1 MNRQENTPHK
11 EPWYMRLRRK
21 KPLCA
26 LLAVFLLYLAIYYWP
41 SLEKGIGHL
50 LGALAPLL
58 LGLCIAYVVNILVCF
73 YERLLFPRCK
83 ARLWGRMRR
92 GVCLTLAYLTGA
104 ALITAFFWVVI
115 PALSTCIQLLLAELP
130 RAAAALQ
137 AWVEELPITTQDFL
151 DVVKRIDL
159 EQIFTKLTKL
169 VTSGIGGTVGWVG
182 GLVSSVARV
191 IVGVIFSAY
200 LLGSKPTL
208 LRQYARLKGHYLPP
222 AAQAKVARAERILND
237 CFRRYIVGQC
247 TEGLILGLLCML
259 GMWILGFPYAV
270 MTGVIVGG
278 TALVPIAGSYIGG
291 AVGFLLIL
299 TVSPWKALL
308 FLGYLILLQQLE
320 GNLIY
325 PRVVGNS
332 MRLPGIWVFA
342 AVMVGGVLYGI
353 LGMMLAV
360 PITAA
365 IYQVLRED
373 IRPDAGA
380 AADAEKTE

>member
-58 LGLCIAYVVNILVCF
+58 LGLCIAYVVNFLVCF

-137 AWVEELPITTQDFL
+137 AWVKGIPITTKEYNY
-151 DVVKRIDL
+151 DVKGFDL
-159 EQIFTKLTKL
+159 QK
-169 VTSGIGGTVGWVG
+169 
-182 GLVSSVARV
+182 
-191 IVGVIFSAY
+191 
-200 LLGSKPTL
+200 
-208 LRQYARLKGHYLPP
+208 
-222 AAQAKVARAERILND
+222 
-237 CFRRYIVGQC
+237 
-247 TEGLILGLLCML
+247 
-259 GMWILGFPYAV
+259 
-270 MTGVIVGG
+270 
-278 TALVPIAGSYIGG
+278 
-291 AVGFLLIL
+291 
-299 TVSPWKALL
+299 
-308 FLGYLILLQQLE
+308 
-320 GNLIY
+320 
-325 PRVVGNS
+325 
-332 MRLPGIWVFA
+332 
-342 AVMVGGVLYGI
+342 
-353 LGMMLAV
+353 
-360 PITAA
+360 
-365 IYQVLRED
+365 
-373 IRPDAGA
+373 
-380 AADAEKTE
+380 